1 MIGVRTMLDAGTMLR
16 VRGMLGA
23 RAVLR
28 ARTLGAACAAALLAA
43 GCATPSPPSAPTSS
57 PAAPNFWSGRF
68 AVTYTEGG
76 YQPREERSSGRFSLL
91 AAGERR
97 ELELSSPLGQ
107 TMAQVTLDS
116 GEAVLVASDGRE
128 YRAPSGETLTEQVFG
143 WRVPIGDLPRWLAG
157 LVARPTQRAEGRVVA
172 GTDGGWS
179 VRFEAF
185 DGERPRR
192 LSLDWPAEATDG
204 ARRLELKLVVDSVAH
219 VAAGEAQK

>member
-1 MIGVRTMLDAGTMLR
+1 MMR
-16 VRGMLGA
+16 LG
-23 RAVLR
+23 RL
-28 ARTLGAACAAALLAA
+28 AAPCAAVLLAA
-43 GCATPSPPSAPTSS
+43 GCATPLPPPAPAQ
-57 PAAPNFWSGRF
+57 PEALPNFWSGRF

-91 AAGERR
+91 ANGDRR

-116 GEAVLVASDGRE
+116 GEAVLVASDGKQ
-128 YRAPSGETLTEQVFG
+128 YRARSGEALTEQVFG

-157 LVARPTQRAEGRVVA
+157 RIAQPTQHEAGRVVA
-172 GTDGGWS
+172 GTDRGWS

-192 LSLDWPAEATDG
+192 LSLDWPAASGDG
-204 ARRLELKLVVDSVAH
+204 THRLELKLVVDDVAR
-219 VAAGEAQK
+219 VADDPPR